1 MAAQTKNT
9 STKKVHIMDS
19 VDILDRID
27 ILLFQ
32 PVPGHFTVDFTCKE
46 KGKQLTIDTDA
57 LNAMQAKITMLC
69 REKELSANDEK
80 TRGYIQEFI
89 GRLVREYHKAHLAII
104 ENIPEGIDD
113 HYKHLRKQN

>member
-1 MAAQTKNT
+1 MGSTKNT
-9 STKKVHIMDS
+9 SIKKVHIMDS

-46 KGKQLTIDTDA
+46 KGKQLVIDSHA
-57 LNAMQAKITMLC
+57 LNTMQAKITALC
-69 REKELSANDEK
+69 VERELSANDAK
-80 TRGYIQEFI
+80 TRGYIEEFV
-89 GRLVREYHKAHLAII
+89 GRLVREYHKADLAII
-104 ENIPEGIDD
+104 ETIPEGIDD